1 MVHDIQQ
8 DTWKQIAGNEAA
20 KLVQDDMIIGL
31 GTGTTANF
39 FIYALANRV
48 QQGLRLVGAV
58 SSSLASQELA
68 GNLGIPTTTLDAYPE
83 LDLYIDGADEIDPEL
98 RLLKGAGGALLREK
112 IVASSSKRFIVIA
125 DISKQVK
132 QLGHTFPIPVETVPF
147 AVAPVRRHLQ
157 ALGAVTRI
165 RQIDGNAFVTEN
177 NNIIVDCVFP
187 DGITNPEE
195 LDERLHSIVGVV
207 ETGLFLHFSSQV
219 IIGGPEGAKML
230 P

>member
-1 MVHDIQQ
+1 MAHDIQQ
-8 DTWKQIAGNEAA
+8 DTWKKLAGNEAA
-20 KLVQDDMIIGL
+20 KLVQDDMVIGL
-31 GTGTTANF
+31 GTGSTANF

-48 QQGLRLVGAV
+48 QQGLHLLGAV

-68 GNLGIPTTTLDAYPE
+68 ANLGIPITTLDAHPE
-83 LDLYIDGADEIDPEL
+83 LDLYVDGADEIDPQL

-125 DISKQVK
+125 DISKEVK

-157 ALGAVTRI
+157 RLGATTHI
-165 RQIDGNAFVTEN
+165 RQIAGNAFVTDN
-177 NNIIVDCVFP
+177 NNTIIDCIFP
-187 DGITNPEE
+187 DGINDPDE
-195 LDERLHSIVGVV
+195 LDARIHSIVGVV
-207 ETGLFLHFSSQV
+207 ETGLFLNFTSQV
-219 IIGGPEGAKML
+219 IIGGPDGVKIL